1 MISARHLGL
10 WYLAAPT
17 DSMRSVSISSILQG
31 AQNPFAQKLV
41 RPEDVG
47 FGRRLSKC

>member
-1 MISARHLGL
+1 VVSARDLGL

-17 DSMRSVSISSILQG
+17 DSMRSVSVSSIHSCKG
-31 AQNPFAQKLV
+31 RRIV

-47 FGRRLSKC
+47 FGRRVSKC